1 LQRAELALVP
11 GTYTEAT
18 VRLLAE
24 RAAPSGDAR
33 RVIEYLSA
41 AAERCEFRQDKHS
54 ERLISAEDVHAMN
67 DNVALDTSARLEVV
81 DDLAPQ
87 GMLVLLAMCRRLR
100 TEESMTMGDVERLYA
115 VVCEEYEQKPKSH
128 TTLWK
133 YAKLIEQEGIIATRV
148 ATVPGGRGRTTHL
161 SMPHF
166 LPADIASRLEL
177 LLPKRLR

>member
-1 LQRAELALVP
+1 MCIRD
-11 GTYTEAT
+11 
-18 VRLLAE
+18 R
-24 RAAPSGDAR
+24 
-33 RVIEYLSA
+33 
-41 AAERCEFRQDKHS
+41 RCEFRQDGHT
-54 ERLISAEDVHAMN
+54 ERVITVDDVHAMS
-67 DNVALDTSARLEVV
+67 DTVALDTTARLEVV

-133 YAKLIEQEGIIATRV
+133 YAKQIEADGIISTRV

>member
-1 LQRAELALVP
+1 MDGLEAIASQRAELALVP

-24 RAAPSGDAR
+24 RAAASGDAR

-41 AAERCEFRQDKHS
+41 AAERCEFRQGRHT
-54 ERLISAEDVHAMN
+54 ERVITVDDVHAMS
-67 DNVALDTSARLEVV
+67 DTVALDTTARLEVV

-133 YAKLIEQEGIIATRV
+133 YAKQIEADGIISTRV
-148 ATVPGGRGRTTHL
+148 ATVPGGRRTNHTF

-166 LPADIASRLEL
+166 PRRHRQPA
-177 LLPKRLR
+177 